1 MGRFSRLTFG
11 REELP
16 ERCIIYAGA
25 YVPQRKNWVRS
36 VFDEWNR
43 IKGTWVKYAF
53 ATRESKEYLLVYNVY
68 GGAVTLELL
77 QLLKDGNVK
86 KVFFVGSLGGKD
98 LPIGTI
104 VVPTGVVD
112 EAGIVSVD
120 TPNMQIV
127 KPEEKYLKKLR
138 EVLRRLRIDFF
149 EGKIASVPCVLHSI
163 NHIKELVEKD
173 SSIVGV
179 EIETSTFYYYS
190 QKEGFENY
198 ALLYVS
204 DNKKYDIIDQAQHV
218 KEVRKNALRTI
229 TRVATEILKR

>member
-1 MGRFSRLTFG
+1 MGRFSEADFG

-25 YVPQRKNWVRS
+25 YLPQRKNWVRS

-43 IKGTWVKYAF
+43 VKGTWVKYTF
-53 ATRESKEYLLVYNVY
+53 ATKEGKEYLLVYNVY

-104 VVPTGVVD
+104 VVPTRVVD
-112 EAGIVSVD
+112 KAGIVSVD
-120 TPNMQIV
+120 TPHMQTV
-127 KPEEKYLKKLR
+127 EPEEKYLKKLR
-138 EVLRRLRIDFF
+138 EVLRDLRIDCF
-149 EGKIASVPCVLHSI
+149 EGKIASVPCVLHNI

-179 EIETSTFYYYS
+179 ELETSTFYYYS
-190 QKEGFENY
+190 QKAGFENY

-204 DNKKYDIIDQAQHV
+204 DNKKYGIIGQAQYV
-218 KEVRKNALRTI
+218 QEVRKNALRTI
-229 TRVATEILKR
+229 TRVATEILK